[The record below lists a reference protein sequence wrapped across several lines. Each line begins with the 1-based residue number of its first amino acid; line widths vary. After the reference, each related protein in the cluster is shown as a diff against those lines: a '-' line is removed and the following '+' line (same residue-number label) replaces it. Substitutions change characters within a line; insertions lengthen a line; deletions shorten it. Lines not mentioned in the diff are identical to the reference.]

1 MFNGFGN
8 SAFMDSAGRPIEV
21 GDRVRFRGQE
31 YTIKRFLPGE
41 GRGGNIATIEF
52 EEEQHVSEVADEW
65 SVDLI
70 QGRIEMEITK
80 KDAGELYQL
89 VSIAEMHSG
98 VMVEKA
104 KNMELGLEVKAQ
116 MAQWR
121 SAQDKAAEW
130 QKKLTAFVAEEA

>member
-1 MFNGFGN
+1 MFE
-8 SAFMDSAGRPIEV
+8 R
-21 GDRVRFRGQE
+21 R
-31 YTIKRFLPGE
+31 
-41 GRGGNIATIEF
+41 
-52 EEEQHVSEVADEW
+52 AD
-65 SVDLI
+65 V
-70 QGRIEMEITK
+70 EITK

-130 QKKLTAFVAEEA
+130 QKKLTAFVAEGV